1 MTNTAFDRRPQW
13 AIFTMTGI
21 GVLLLRM
28 IAGSV
33 LADRGWSPFG
43 NNFVPIYLS
52 ADQRVN
58 QSVNLNSGFSSVA
71 KAVMPAVVTVVT
83 STRVR
88 QQPSPYPYFLDPF
101 R

>member
-1 MTNTAFDRRPQW
+1 MTNIAYDRRSIW
-13 AIFTMTGI
+13 AIFTMASI
-21 GVLLLRM
+21 GVLLLGM
-28 IAGSV
+28 ITGSV

-58 QSVNLNSGFSSVA
+58 QAVNLNTGFSSVA
-71 KAVMPAVVTVVT
+71 KAVTPAVVTVVT

-88 QQPSPYPYFLDPF
+88 PQTSPFPYFLD
-101 R
+101 